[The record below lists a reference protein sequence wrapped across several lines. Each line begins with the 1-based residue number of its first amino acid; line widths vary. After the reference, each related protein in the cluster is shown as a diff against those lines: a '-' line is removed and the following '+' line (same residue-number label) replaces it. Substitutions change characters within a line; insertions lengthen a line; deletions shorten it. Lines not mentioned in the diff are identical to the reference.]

1 MIGLIQGI
9 LLEKQLPE
17 VLVDVQGVGYEIQVP
32 LNALSCL
39 GELGSKVKL
48 YTHFVVREDAQQL
61 YGFIDKTC
69 RALFR
74 SLIKVNGV
82 GPKLAMTILSSI
94 EVERFVQAIQ
104 QHDSQALVRIP
115 GIGKKT
121 AERLVVE
128 MCDRLQEWQSLAN
141 KAFELTATV
150 DQRSTDQGASD
161 QSAIDQSILDRRALE
176 YSKQEAEAALISLG
190 YKPAQAQ
197 KALTQVRPEARSTED
212 FIRLA
217 LRQFALNP

>member
-1 MIGLIQGI
+1 MIGLIQGT

-32 LNALSCL
+32 LNALAGL

-94 EVERFVQAIQ
+94 EVASFVQAIQ

-121 AERLVVE
+121 AERLVIE
-128 MCDRLQEWQSLAN
+128 MCDRLKEWQNPASAEFQLMAGI
-141 KAFELTATV
+141 
-150 DQRSTDQGASD
+150 DRSAKSQDSPNQGAD
-161 QSAIDQSILDRRALE
+161 PSALDKSAVE
-176 YSKQEAEAALISLG
+176 YAKQEAEAALISLG
-190 YKPAQAQ
+190 YKPAQAH
-197 KALTQVRPEARSTED
+197 KALTQVRPDARSTED